1 MQRNLSRMITKAGGL
16 ALTAVLLSACM
27 YEDRSSPVVNHIV
40 DTLNTAHWK
49 QTVPP
54 PKVTAETIVVKHR
67 VGFADGSSALSQA
80 ERNKLA
86 NFVRQV
92 QQGDTN
98 QVELFTPGEAKDGS
112 LAAARVR
119 ALSTEMARY
128 GFPPAVAVRGQGNGD
143 PDDSVTVAVT
153 QVVVI
158 VPDCTPPTPPRG
170 ERPDMIMGCTNAA
183 NLAHMIANPRD
194 LDRGRD
200 IGPADGE
207 ALALGNERYRTGK
220 IEPLVG
226 EKTRKSAK

>member
-1 MQRNLSRMITKAGGL
+1 MQRNLTQMITRAVGL
-16 ALTAVLLSACM
+16 ALTAMLLSACM
-27 YEDRSSPVVNHIV
+27 YEDRSNPVTNHIV
-40 DTLNTAHWK
+40 DTLNTARWK
-49 QTVPP
+49 QNVPP

-67 VGFADGSSALSQA
+67 VAFADGSSALSQA

-92 QQGDTN
+92 QQGDTDR
-98 QVELFTPGEAKDGS
+98 VELLTPGEAKDGS

-128 GFPPAVAVRGQGNGD
+128 GFPPTVTNRGQGNG
-143 PDDSVTVAVT
+143 DSVTVAVT

-170 ERPDMIMGCTNAA
+170 ERPDMSMGCANAA

-200 IGPADGE
+200 VGPADGE

-220 IEPLVG
+220 IKNLVR
-226 EKTRKSAK
+226 ESTRKSK